1 MQYLDLRMC
10 HCIRSYMTVQSY
22 AKANANVK
30 EKGRKNVLRQIDL
43 NDKVWGIWRVIR
55 DVR

>member
-10 HCIRSYMTVQSY
+10 HCIRSYMTIQSY

-43 NDKVWGIWRVIR
+43 NDKVWGIWRVTR